1 LLSIIDNW
9 KFGRRLLQWREE
21 PVASTWQGLDEARI
35 VGIIAQRFANFIYR
49 LIQPSGNDRQ
59 VRSVNLPQLG
69 RSLIFAPQVPPKN
82 VTQRFICDIGYSQ
95 EKCDQQM
102 SILRKALTKYSVS
115 QPDNWTW
122 VLVLSDRWKPILRE
136 RRMNP
141 NTPAFT
147 YLDKRQTF
155 VEEAIVVIEGAIER
169 RTELLKEWRV
179 PSDQLL
185 DLAVTHELGHA
196 VCHELDEGE
205 ADRYGRMLREGK
217 PLVCSSTP
225 SPGTRVLLGF

>member
-1 LLSIIDNW
+1 MDGKASAMAAAESI
-9 KFGRRLLQWREE
+9 
-21 PVASTWQGLDEARI
+21 AEAAPGGSYI
-35 VGIIAQRFANFIYR
+35 FISG
-49 LIQPSGNDRQ
+49 SGNDRQ
-59 VRSVNLPQLG
+59 VRSMNLPQMG
-69 RSLIFAPQVPPKN
+69 RSLIFAPQVPPKK
-82 VTQRFICDIGYSQ
+82 VTQRFVCDIGYSQ

-102 SILRKALTKYSVS
+102 SILRKTLTRYSIS

-136 RRMNP
+136 RRMNS

-155 VEEAIVVIEGAIER
+155 VEEAIVVSEGAVGR

-179 PSDQLL
+179 PLDQLL
-185 DLAVTHELGHA
+185 DSAVTHELAHA
-196 VCHELDEGE
+196 ICHEPDEGK

-225 SPGTRVLLGF
+225 PPGTRVLLSF

>member
-1 LLSIIDNW
+1 MTVDVFNDAGVAGPVLKSAELEAERIFDPALKDN
-9 KFGRRLLQWREE
+9 R
-21 PVASTWQGLDEARI
+21 
-35 VGIIAQRFANFIYR
+35 
-49 LIQPSGNDRQ
+49 
-59 VRSVNLPQLG
+59 
-69 RSLIFAPQVPPKN
+69 QVPPKK

-122 VLVLSDRWKPILRE
+122 VLVLSDRWKPILRQ
-136 RRMNP
+136 RRVNP

-155 VEEAIVVIEGAIER
+155 VEEAIVVSEGAIER
-169 RTELLKEWRV
+169 RTELLKDWRV
-179 PSDQLL
+179 PLDQLL

-196 VCHELDEGE
+196 ICHEPDEGK
-205 ADRYGRMLREGK
+205 ADRYGRTLREGK
-217 PLVCSSTP
+217 PLVCDKQK
-225 SPGTRVLLGF
+225 LN

>member
-1 LLSIIDNW
+1 MKVVLLILTVLMSVPFESAQLKEN
-9 KFGRRLLQWREE
+9 LQ
-21 PVASTWQGLDEARI
+21 L
-35 VGIIAQRFANFIYR
+35 
-49 LIQPSGNDRQ
+49 
-59 VRSVNLPQLG
+59 
-69 RSLIFAPQVPPKN
+69 PPKK

-95 EKCDQQM
+95 EKCDQQI
-102 SILRKALTKYSVS
+102 STLRKALTRYSVS
-115 QPDNWTW
+115 QPDDWTW

-155 VEEAIVVIEGAIER
+155 VEEAIVVSAGEIER

-179 PSDQLL
+179 PLDQLL

-196 VCHELDEGE
+196 ICREPDEGK
-205 ADRYGRMLREGK
+205 ADRYGKMLRDGK
-217 PLVCSSTP
+217 PLVCDKQK
-225 SPGTRVLLGF
+225 